1 VAAPKRLVLTA
12 CLTAATAASLTGLAA
27 PAQAA
32 AERVRAEG
40 PLTRYDTALVP
51 EGAAARVQEVRT
63 ASGSTV
69 VTLHVRGLLPDH
81 EYGAHAHVGAC
92 GSTGA
97 AAGPHYQ
104 DVVAPSG
111 HATDPAYAN
120 PDNEVWL
127 DVTTDSEG
135 NGSAQALVGW
145 QFRPSGANSVILHA
159 RHTATEE
166 GTAGTAGS
174 RLACLTVAF

>member
-1 VAAPKRLVLTA
+1 MAVRSRITLVSSLTA
-12 CLTAATAASLTGLAA
+12 SMAVSFLGVAA

-40 PLTRYDTALVP
+40 PVISYNALVP
-51 EGAAARVQEVRT
+51 AGATARVQEVRT

-69 VTLHVRGLLPDH
+69 VTLQVRGMLPDH
-81 EYGAHAHVGAC
+81 EYGAHAHVNAC

-104 DVVAPSG
+104 DVVAPAG

-120 PDNEVWL
+120 SDNEVWL
-127 DVTTDSEG
+127 DLTTDSEG
-135 NGSAQALVGW
+135 AGSAQALVRW
-145 QFRPSGANSVILHA
+145 QFRPAGAGSVTFHA
-159 RHTATEE
+159 RHTATEP
-166 GTAGTAGS
+166 GVAGTAGP
-174 RLACLTVAF
+174 RLGCLSVPF

>member
-1 VAAPKRLVLTA
+1 VAARNRFALIT
-12 CLTAATAASLTGLAA
+12 CLTAALAASATGVAA

-40 PLTRYDTALVP
+40 LLTRYDAALVP
-51 EGAAARVQEVRT
+51 EGATARVQEVRT

-69 VTLHVRGLLPDH
+69 VTLQVRGLLADH
-81 EYGAHAHVGAC
+81 EYGAHAHVNAC

-104 DVVAPSG
+104 DVVAPAG
-111 HATDPAYAN
+111 HSTDPAYAN
-120 PDNEVWL
+120 PRNEVWL
-127 DVTTDSEG
+127 DLTTDAEG
-135 NGSAQALVGW
+135 NGSAQTVVRW
-145 QFRPSGANSVILHA
+145 QFRPSGANSVVLHA

-166 GTAGTAGS
+166 GSAGTAGS
-174 RLACLTVAF
+174 RLACLTVGF